1 MASCLAIDLD
11 FKLGAA
17 LVIRL
22 AVELGVGLAIDL

>member
-11 FKLGAA
+11 FELGAA